1 MTHRLLALG
10 VFSLFLGVFSAL
22 AADAGE
28 EYRVCRY
35 CGDAHDARRM
45 FGVDLEGDGRRYA
58 PIRQVD
64 VLHIKLDV
72 TPNFS
77 KRTVE
82 CVTTIQ
88 FVPLRQ
94 PLRELK
100 LDAMELT
107 IDRVRGSAEI
117 SDFAS
122 TKKELT
128 IAFAE
133 PIPVGEEAFVE
144 IAHHSQPTGGFYFRT
159 PEMGYPA
166 DDIHCWTQG
175 ESHFARQWFPCF
187 DYPNERSTT
196 EVICRVPPTMTVV
209 SNGRQIGDEV
219 DAQSGLRVVHWLHDK
234 PHVNYLICLVAG
246 NLEKLEKMSGDV
258 PLGFYTQPSWKEHA
272 ENSFADTADIM
283 DFYQKEIGVPYPW
296 PKYDQVTIAD
306 FLAGGMEN
314 TTITTLTDGTIYADE
329 TENVKTS
336 HGLDAHELAH
346 QWFGDYVTCVD
357 WSHLWL
363 NEGFATYY
371 THLYEGKKSGRD
383 AMLYGLYRDATGRI
397 LTQTSDKKPI
407 VWNQYKNSGQQF
419 DYRAYPKG
427 SWVLHMLRNQLGEDL
442 FRACV
447 KTYLERNALSSVATP
462 ALQSTIEEVS
472 GRSFDQFFD
481 QWVYHARFPD
491 LKITYR
497 WLPHEKLA
505 HLTLEQTHET
515 NDAVLLYA
523 FPATFRFDSNSGS
536 VSRTFRADGKKQ
548 EWFVPLDEKPEVVRF
563 DPDYALL
570 ARVTFEKP
578 NEMLFAQLKNQ
589 EDMVGRLRAI
599 EQLEKKKSDDVVAA
613 LTTALQTDSFYG
625 VRKEATQALQKIH
638 NDKAF
643 DALLA
648 STEQSDARVRLEVI
662 EALGRFYRP
671 MQVNEFVEMV
681 RSESNPAI
689 QAALVRSLGKYHD
702 EAVDGLLLELLK
714 SNTFRNELLSAA
726 IDAINARRDS
736 SMASVLME
744 TIKTRRGDF
753 TTSGLASALTT
764 LARISEDQD
773 DTAAQRKLLLAQLS
787 DLRSPVRKGALQALG
802 LLGDVEALSVLETF
816 AASAAEKESE
826 AAAKKAIEELR
837 AEKPAAPREL
847 SELRKLIDELKK
859 QNEKLTEDVNTLK
872 KKVEAKAK

>member
-1 MTHRLLALG
+1 MTHRLFALG
-10 VFSLFLGVFSAL
+10 VFSLFLGVFCSTSAS
-22 AADAGE
+22 AE
-28 EYRVCRY
+28 EYRVCRF
-35 CGDAHDARRM
+35 CGDMHDAAGM

-72 TPNFS
+72 TPDF
-77 KRTVE
+77 KARTID
-82 CVTTIQ
+82 CVTTIK
-88 FVPLRQ
+88 FK
-94 PLRELK
+94 PLREPLRTLK
-100 LDAMELT
+100 LDAIDIT
-107 IDRVRGSAEI
+107 IDSVKGSAEI

-122 TKKELT
+122 SKKDLT
-128 IAFAE
+128 IAFSE

-166 DDIHCWTQG
+166 EDVHCWTQG

-209 SNGRQIGDEV
+209 SNGRQLSDDV
-219 DAQSGLRVVHWLHDK
+219 DAKSGLRVVHWLHDK

-246 NLEKLEKMSGDV
+246 NLEKLEKKAGDV
-258 PLGFYTQPSWKEHA
+258 PLGFYTQPSWKEYA
-272 ENSFADTADIM
+272 ENSFSDTADIM
-283 DFYQKEIGVPYPW
+283 NFFQEEIGVPYPW

-314 TTITTLTDGTIYADE
+314 TTITTLTDATIYSSE

-336 HGLDAHELAH
+336 HGLDAHEMAH

-371 THLYEGKKSGRD
+371 THLYEGRKSGRD

-397 LTQTSDKKPI
+397 LTQTGDKKPI

-442 FRACV
+442 YRQCV
-447 KTYLERNALSSVATP
+447 KTYLERNALKSVATP

-491 LKITYR
+491 LKISYR
-497 WLPHEKLA
+497 WLPAEKLA
-505 HLTLEQTHET
+505 HLTLEQTQET
-515 NDAVLLYA
+515 NDAVLEYA
-523 FPATFRFDSNSGS
+523 FPAKFRFDGQNGS
-536 VSRTFRADGKKQ
+536 VTKTFQVDGKKQ
-548 EWFVPLDEKPEVVRF
+548 EWFVPLAEKPEVVRF

-578 NEMLFAQLKNQ
+578 DEMLFAQLKNQ
-589 EDMVGRLRAI
+589 DDMVGRLWAI
-599 EQLEKKKSDDVVAA
+599 EQLEKKKSDAAVAA
-613 LTTALQTDSFYG
+613 LADALQNDSFYG
-625 VRKEATQALQKIH
+625 VRREAADALGKIH

-643 DALLA
+643 AALLA
-648 STEQSDARVRLEVI
+648 STKQSDARVRLEVVQS
-662 EALGRFYRP
+662 LGKFYRP
-671 MQVNEFVEMV
+671 EKVNDFVEMI

-702 EAVDGLLLELLK
+702 EEVDRLLQELLK
-714 SNTFRNELLSAA
+714 SETFRNELLDAA
-726 IDAINARRDS
+726 VAAINARRDS
-736 SMASVLME
+736 DMADALMS
-744 TIKTRRGDF
+744 TIQSRRDAF
-753 TTSGLASALTT
+753 TTGGLAAALTT
-764 LARISEDQD
+764 LARISENLD
-773 DTAAQRKLLLAQLS
+773 DTSAQRKLLLAQLS
-787 DLRSPVRKGALQALG
+787 DLRSPVRHGALEALG
-802 LLGDVEALSVLETF
+802 LLGDVEAISVLETF
-816 AASAAEKESE
+816 ADSAAEKEAE
-826 AAAKKAIEELR
+826 DAARKAIEELNSD
-837 AEKPAAPREL
+837 KPAAPREL
-847 SELRKLIDELKK
+847 GELRKLIDELKK
-859 QNEKLTEDVNTLK
+859 HNKQLSEDLETLK
-872 KKVEAKAK
+872 KKVEAKKD